1 MSPHAEQELLR
12 SRNKSVAKSLY
23 RKLRTQGFTHEQII
37 ELSSS
42 LLELVTLEVRDRSE
56 PSDCLQAR

>member
-1 MSPHAEQELLR
+1 MSPHAEQQLLH

-23 RKLRTQGFTHEQII
+23 RQLRTQGFTHEQII

-42 LLELVTLEVRDRSE
+42 LLELVTLEVRDRSG
-56 PSDCLQAR
+56 PCDCPQAR